1 MGNQC
6 EALVFPWWPPLGP
19 VGRRGS
25 MTMPKRERCGLTVCG
40 ALAESWS
47 PHL

>member
-1 MGNQC
+1 MGNRC
-6 EALVFPWWPPLGP
+6 EALVFPWWPSSGP

-25 MTMPKRERCGLTVCG
+25 MTMPVRERCGLTVCG